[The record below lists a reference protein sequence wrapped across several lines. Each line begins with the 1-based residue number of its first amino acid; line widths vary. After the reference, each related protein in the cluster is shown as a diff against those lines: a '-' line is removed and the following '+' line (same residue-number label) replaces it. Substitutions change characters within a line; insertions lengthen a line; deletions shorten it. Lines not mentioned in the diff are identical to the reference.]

1 MMVNTPR
8 NVRSNLI
15 TLDEIGSGA
24 CATVYRA
31 VYLPTLTV
39 VAVKYFPIHD
49 KHKRQQLLQELR
61 SFLPLN
67 WVLLG
72 DRLKS
77 PAARCPHVISFFDA
91 YTDTY
96 NESVSM
102 VLEYMNAGTLQV
114 SQEEGLD

>member
-77 PAARCPHVISFFDA
+77 PAAR